1 MKVQLKT
8 NKRNHHGGTEDT
20 EEKDLGNLQKKTC
33 HEVSSGNGSLCS
45 PCLRGKSSFYSVR
58 NLLPLRQEHLRVGL
72 AALFIV
78 LLCSCTAIGANPK
91 EVVCRVS
98 NQLAGA
104 KNLGSGTLIDKTADG
119 REGLV
124 LTCAHL
130 FSEGTGEVF
139 VKFADGKLHGAKLV
153 DLDKQ
158 ADLALLA
165 IANPAGR
172 PAEVILEMRANS
184 RLHACGYGPRGVY
197 RCAVGSQVG
206 QAESSGQM
214 SLLIGDPVRSG
225 DSGGGV
231 FDERGRL
238 VAVIWGEAQGVTYAS
253 YGRPLR
259 RFLSR
264 VLGRQ
269 SSVVYT
275 CPSGGCPQQP
285 RRPPISGREGSIL
298 VDPRWNKLQK
308 QLDELRA
315 RKQDRGD
322 YLRRGELP
330 ALLPDLGSYARRE
343 EVEQLGDESASRH
356 ATMLERLQSL
366 SGRSVGKVAGTAA
379 VGLLGLSGPAGW
391 GVIAA
396 ASAGGWLIGQRM
408 KRRHQRKSNGAGGRR
423 HQRFRNQ
430 GEPRA

>member
-1 MKVQLKT
+1 MKHTHSKHTHSAVVAGWCWLA
-8 NKRNHHGGTEDT
+8 
-20 EEKDLGNLQKKTC
+20 
-33 HEVSSGNGSLCS
+33 V
-45 PCLRGKSSFYSVR
+45 
-58 NLLPLRQEHLRVGL
+58 LL
-72 AALFIV
+72 IV
-78 LLCSCTAIGANPK
+78 LLFSCTAEGANPK

-98 NQLAGA
+98 NQLAGIN
-104 KNLGSGTLIDKTADG
+104 NLGSGTLIDKTADG
-119 REGLV
+119 HEGLV

-139 VKFADGKLHGAKLV
+139 VKFADGKSHGAKLI

-172 PAEVILEMRANS
+172 PAEVILKMRANS

-206 QAESSGQM
+206 QAENSGQM

-231 FDERGRL
+231 FDEHGRL

-259 RFLSR
+259 QFLEKVTRRKAWGASQ
-264 VLGRQ
+264 VC
-269 SSVVYT
+269 V
-275 CPSGGCPQQP
+275 GGSCPQRP
-285 RRPPISGREGSIL
+285 RRPALPAGDL
-298 VDPRWNKLQK
+298 RWSNLQK
-308 QLDELRA
+308 QLDELRV

-330 ALLPDLGSYARRE
+330 ALLPDLGGYAHRAD
-343 EVEQLGDESASRH
+343 VERLENETTTRH
-356 ATMLERLQSL
+356 ATLLQRLQSL
-366 SGRSVGKVAGTAA
+366 GGRSVGKVAGTAA

-391 GVIAA
+391 GVLAA
-396 ASAGGWLIGQRM
+396 ASVGGWLIGKRM
-408 KRRHQRKSNGAGGRR
+408 QRRHQRKRNGAGGRR
-423 HQRFRNQ
+423 SQRFRQ
-430 GEPRA
+430 